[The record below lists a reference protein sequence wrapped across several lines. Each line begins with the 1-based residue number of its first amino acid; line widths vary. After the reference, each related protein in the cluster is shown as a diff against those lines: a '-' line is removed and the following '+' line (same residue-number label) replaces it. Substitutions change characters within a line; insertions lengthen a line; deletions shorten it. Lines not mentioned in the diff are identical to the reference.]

1 MNSVVENSDPAL
13 LLAGDGGSEQGCAA
27 ALTPSSQTF
36 TVTVVLGRSLGFIPL
51 PITSFIQEGCYLAK
65 LKSLSIMALVCV
77 NY

>member
-1 MNSVVENSDPAL
+1 MNLVVENSEPAL

-27 ALTPSSQTF
+27 ALTHSFQTF
-36 TVTVVLGRSLGFIPL
+36 MVTVVLGRFLGFFPF

-65 LKSLSIMALVCV
+65 IKSLSIIALVCV